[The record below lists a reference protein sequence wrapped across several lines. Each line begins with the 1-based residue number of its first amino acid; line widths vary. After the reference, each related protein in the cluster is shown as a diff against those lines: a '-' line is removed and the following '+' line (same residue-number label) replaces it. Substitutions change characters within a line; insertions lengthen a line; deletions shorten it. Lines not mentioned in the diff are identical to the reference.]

1 MCRWDITGSWKM
13 KKILYVF
20 AMLFVLSGAL
30 FAQSSKTVEII
41 AVSDVYEW
49 NRNGNNVIGLEI
61 RKDGSVHYFE
71 NDARGDEMLSRKGKY
86 YIDENNLIHI
96 IWNNGYEEDATLTYD
111 SNTRRATIEYNDYT
125 LEESYET
132 R

>member
-1 MCRWDITGSWKM
+1 M
-13 KKILYVF
+13 
-20 AMLFVLSGAL
+20 
-30 FAQSSKTVEII
+30 
-41 AVSDVYEW
+41 
-49 NRNGNNVIGLEI
+49 
-61 RKDGSVHYFE
+61 HYFE

-111 SNTRRATIEYNDYT
+111 SDTRRATVEYNDYT